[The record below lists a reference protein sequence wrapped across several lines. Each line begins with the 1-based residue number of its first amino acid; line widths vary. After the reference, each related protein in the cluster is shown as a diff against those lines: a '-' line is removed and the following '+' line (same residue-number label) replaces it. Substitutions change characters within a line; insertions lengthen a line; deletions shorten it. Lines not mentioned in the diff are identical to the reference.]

1 MIGTPYYLAPEVM
14 SKNYNEKCD
23 IWSIGVILYVLLSGY
38 PPFNGS
44 SDEEIME
51 QVKIGK
57 FSMEG
62 DEWDIISDK
71 AKSLIKNMMCFDP
84 KKRFSAAEVM

>member
-1 MIGTPYYLAPEVM
+1 LIGTPYYLAPEVM